1 LNTANVSISDLYID
15 PITFLASRPFG
26 VYPRVLGPGGNIT
39 LVDDIQYIAHLQELL
54 LMHVIGFEGGIIYK
68 VPTLY
73 GWTKLSL
80 PPFMKD
86 VNVTI
91 VEFRHH
97 FASYHQNS
105 TANIVSVDQLSS
117 DGIMHQIK
125 MAYYYHPLS
134 ITDLLELTN
143 MVPGFTILRELLE
156 FTGLA
161 ALVVG
166 PDLTAT
172 VFAPTDIA
180 FKCITRWGPGLLS

>member
-1 LNTANVSISDLYID
+1 LYIVD

-80 PPFMKD
+80 PPFVKD

-143 MVPGFTILRELLE
+143 VHNKVKGKKMDETKMTKIKADNNNNYTKGNGGGDDKLKDKQEIIVKKMKKKINQ
-156 FTGLA
+156 
-161 ALVVG
+161 
-166 PDLTAT
+166 
-172 VFAPTDIA
+172 
-180 FKCITRWGPGLLS
+180 